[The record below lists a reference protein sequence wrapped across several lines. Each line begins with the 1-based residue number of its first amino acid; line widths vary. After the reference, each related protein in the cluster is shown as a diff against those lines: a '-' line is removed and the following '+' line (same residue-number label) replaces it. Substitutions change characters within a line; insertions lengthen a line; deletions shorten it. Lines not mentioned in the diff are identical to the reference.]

1 MQPMHNGMQSIHLA
15 ACEGQ
20 EAMVKMLVDEFHVM
34 PEAATNV
41 LKIILFKIVCTLYNY
56 YRLVYI
62 LYILHA

>member
-34 PEAATNV
+34 PEATTNV
-41 LKIILFKIVCTLYNY
+41 LKTNPV
-56 YRLVYI
+56 
-62 LYILHA
+62 